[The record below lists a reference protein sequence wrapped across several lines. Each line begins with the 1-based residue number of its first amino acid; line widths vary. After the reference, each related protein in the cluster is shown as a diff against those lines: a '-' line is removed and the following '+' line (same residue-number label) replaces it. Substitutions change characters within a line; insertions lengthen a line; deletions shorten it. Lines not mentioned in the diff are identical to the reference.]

1 MTKIGRNDYCP
12 CRSGKKYKNC
22 CINQVDRDKF
32 LKDTLNAQYIDFNYM
47 IGELMSS
54 SQLLYEYLCDNLR
67 WIRKPI
73 MWLHN
78 PDLKGNMRSLQLG
91 DDTYAILLKEIP
103 VNKNDYFDL
112 AHEIGHLVLSESGY
126 PSCSIIGNDS
136 KKGYLASVLNNVI
149 LDPIINR
156 QLKQYGFDFRAHIEK
171 SIKIQVPVVKS
182 YQEEEKLH
190 KYDRHF
196 LKCLLIQKILDW
208 NLLDDDIENPFEE
221 IYKQKY
227 PTIYNEAL
235 EIIQYIKSLEWN
247 TPQIASEILNK
258 IIKDNDM
265 TDTIQIM

>member
-1 MTKIGRNDYCP
+1 M
-12 CRSGKKYKNC
+12 
-22 CINQVDRDKF
+22 
-32 LKDTLNAQYIDFNYM
+32 
-47 IGELMSS
+47 
-54 SQLLYEYLCDNLR
+54 
-67 WIRKPI
+67 
-73 MWLHN
+73 
-78 PDLKGNMRSLQLG
+78 
-91 DDTYAILLKEIP
+91 
-103 VNKNDYFDL
+103 
-112 AHEIGHLVLSESGY
+112 LSESGY
-126 PSCSIIGNDS
+126 PSCSIIGNDP